1 MKFGQLISVVI
12 IAVLVGV
19 ASNIGY
25 TYLSIERP
33 SADEVE
39 FETFLDENWE
49 DGLKKSPVF
58 ATLLGDNRYDDQV
71 SGNSIEDF

>member
-33 SADEVE
+33 NADEVE
-39 FETFLDENWE
+39 FETYEFGEVPELD
-49 DGLKKSPVF
+49 
-58 ATLLGDNRYDDQV
+58 QH
-71 SGNSIEDF
+71 GNQLREEFKI

>member
-39 FETFLDENWE
+39 FETLLDENWE
-49 DGLKKSPVF
+49 DGLK
-58 ATLLGDNRYDDQV
+58 
-71 SGNSIEDF
+71 